1 VNLRCEFT
9 AYKNGQMATGGRSS
23 LFVNDKQVAEGRLE
37 RTVPVVFTAYVG
49 MDIGRDSGEPVS
61 PSYLEKSAFPFTGS
75 IGKVAFELD
84 PR

>member
-1 VNLRCEFT
+1 
-9 AYKNGQMATGGRSS
+9 M
-23 LFVNDKQVAEGRLE
+23 
-37 RTVPVVFTAYVG
+37 PVVFTAYAG